1 MNKGRTLWGKQN
13 FWATY
18 VKHTE
23 NLQEEYYT
31 KETGHD
37 KISRLIIIIIII
49 IINII
54 IIIIIDLQDTDTKH
68 TENSNDNDNCNG
80 AGGKELFLCIE
91 KEHQCHGMSN

>member
-1 MNKGRTLWGKQN
+1 MNKGRTSWGKQN

-37 KISRLIIIIIII
+37 KISGLII
-49 IINII
+49 II

-68 TENSNDNDNCNG
+68 KENSNDNDNCNG

-91 KEHQCHGMSN
+91 KEHQCHGMFD